1 MESMEAEFTS
11 SSVSGG
17 ATEQGAAPT
26 SIQSLAIKRCRQVHD
41 EMIALFANL
50 SGDITSS
57 RRAKRLVA
65 KTRVALKKETLESY
79 DRRLREAL
87 RFLDSAI
94 QLCLA

>member
-26 SIQSLAIKRCRQVHD
+26 SIQSLAIKRCRQVH
-41 EMIALFANL
+41 E
-50 SGDITSS
+50 
-57 RRAKRLVA
+57 
-65 KTRVALKKETLESY
+65 TRVALKKETLESY